1 VRIARPVPGRLVAG
15 ILVGLAIAV
24 SASGCGGSGSTS
36 GESAAPTRN
45 GSVVELKDIQ
55 PLREQFEQDAGKA
68 RVLMLLAPT

>member
-1 VRIARPVPGRLVAG
+1 MRIARPVPGRLVAG
-15 ILVGLAIAV
+15 LVGLVIALG
-24 SASGCGGSGSTS
+24 ASGCGGSGSTS
-36 GESAAPTRN
+36 ESAAPTRN